1 MAAGALRQ
9 GASSHRGGGGGGKE
23 AMPCWASLHI
33 DVTQLIA
40 ARVLATGGFLDYVRF
55 RAVCSGW
62 RAAAASPRGRGLLDP
77 RLHPRR
83 WMLFPEGF
91 GQHPGHPAHGGHTRF
106 FDVSAAGAFVRVP
119 IPELEDHH
127 VLDSPDGLL
136 LLVRFE
142 DTALRLLHPFT
153 RDVADL
159 PSFHCLAQ
167 QVRHLEELPDRVRLL
182 DADVFYF
189 YGTLSREL
197 CSAVNITASGTI
209 TVMLALAPI
218 GRVAVASAGDDQWT
232 ISSWALEEKELEGD
246 PAVSGEAV
254 CGESERRANTC
265 LSD

>member
-1 MAAGALRQ
+1 M
-9 GASSHRGGGGGGKE
+9 
-23 AMPCWASLHI
+23 
-33 DVTQLIA
+33 
-40 ARVLATGGFLDYVRF
+40 
-55 RAVCSGW
+55 
-62 RAAAASPRGRGLLDP
+62 
-77 RLHPRR
+77 
-83 WMLFPEGF
+83 
-91 GQHPGHPAHGGHTRF
+91 
-106 FDVSAAGAFVRVP
+106 
-119 IPELEDHH
+119 
-127 VLDSPDGLL
+127 
-136 LLVRFE
+136 
-142 DTALRLLHPFT
+142 
-153 RDVADL
+153 
-159 PSFHCLAQ
+159 
-167 QVRHLEELPDRVRLL
+167 RHLEELPDRVRLL